1 MRMTVELPDDLLEKL
16 AVDALKKRRNSK
28 TLVITE
34 ILRAH
39 YRAKARASVPPRALR
54 WRIPS
59 TAARQIQLL
68 RQRTKTQWV

>member
-39 YRAKARASVPPRALR
+39 YRTKERASTPPRAMR
-54 WRIPS
+54 WRLTS
-59 TAARQIQLL
+59 TAVRQIQLL
-68 RQRTKTQWV
+68 RQHAKTQWA